1 MFFIYHV
8 NTSQNKLFIYSNLKS
23 CCTMLISSSTLCPCL
38 SSRTP
43 PRSRGLRAR
52 ADPNPARLLDD
63 ETRSFLRISGES
75 DGGGSTRG
83 SCSIHRHGHLSRGHP
98 ARRQMAGSVCAL
110 EVAQPAT
117 SVPDSFGGGGTV
129 RTTWPGWRRGMRDGE
144 GSDAGRRDETAPEA
158 TCARGTRGGHGWK
171 SLLVFWALGLWQ
183 HARLAVLPI
192 ETVRRVA
199 ERDGARETGGD
210 LVITERL
217 LGLPS
222 PSDATR
228 GRRQRRGHP
237 RSSATREQLLLC
249 SYPSGLSRRRA
260 SIRCTSGPSVRNL
273 AFALRGRR
281 QRMPIPAREACRVH
295 QELPRW
301 IMDGWSYCSV
311 HSEAVAR

>member
-1 MFFIYHV
+1 M
-8 NTSQNKLFIYSNLKS
+8 YSNLKS
-23 CCTMLISSSTLCPCL
+23 CCTILISSSTLCPCL

-52 ADPNPARLLDD
+52 TDPNPARLLDD

-75 DGGGSTRG
+75 DGGGSTLAAARFTDADTSVEDTRAAAKWQVAFARSRSLSQRRVSPTASAVAAQSVPPG
-83 SCSIHRHGHLSRGHP
+83 PVGAAACATEREATRAGEMRRRPRRRVRAVHGE
-98 ARRQMAGSVCAL
+98 ATAGS
-110 EVAQPAT
+110 P
-117 SVPDSFGGGGTV
+117 SS
-129 RTTWPGWRRGMRDGE
+129 
-144 GSDAGRRDETAPEA
+144 S
-158 TCARGTRGGHGWK
+158 
-171 SLLVFWALGLWQ
+171 SGLW
-183 HARLAVLPI
+183 ASGSTR
-192 ETVRRVA
+192 
-199 ERDGARETGGD
+199 
-210 LVITERL
+210 
-217 LGLPS
+217 GLPS
-222 PSDATR
+222 CRSRRSDGSLSATAHARQVATWSSPSDFSGFHRRATR
-228 GRRQRRGHP
+228 LEVGGSDEGIRGAARRV
-237 RSSATREQLLLC
+237 TREQLLLC